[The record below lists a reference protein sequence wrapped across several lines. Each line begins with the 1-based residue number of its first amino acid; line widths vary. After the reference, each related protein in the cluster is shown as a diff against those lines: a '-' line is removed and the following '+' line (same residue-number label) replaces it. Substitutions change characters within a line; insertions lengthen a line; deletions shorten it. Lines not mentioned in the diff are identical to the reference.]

1 MYVRCP
7 PLSVYVLL
15 FNLQHSVLDSKQSW
29 ESGKFQLVSSI
40 VSLAQLVSSSV
51 ALLATLVFIFFYEL
65 TCEQSITKETEQQ
78 LSRCYNGCG
87 SNFIIIGSAEDLF
100 SQNNIIDV
108 TITLLKQA
116 GAELCQAQGKLRLV
130 VVWLAPC

>member
-1 MYVRCP
+1 M
-7 PLSVYVLL
+7 
-15 FNLQHSVLDSKQSW
+15 
-29 ESGKFQLVSSI
+29 
-40 VSLAQLVSSSV
+40 

-130 VVWLAPC
+130 VV